1 MVERKYLPTLGELI
15 DRLTIVTLKY
25 VKIPEHKETYG
36 KEIDDLLHDIN
47 LLLPKGPNVGITAE
61 FLYDTIICAQFNTHI
76 WTNEAAARLG
86 EKDGNALILTH
97 SINGIRNTAKNRL
110 NKIVG
115 GRTDL
120 KVDCLAAEAAHWKP
134 HGY

>member
-15 DRLTIVTLKY
+15 DRLSIVTLKY
-25 VKIPEHKETYG
+25 VKIPEHQEEYG
-36 KEIDDLLHDIN
+36 QEIDDLLHDIN

-61 FLYDTIICAQFNTHI
+61 FLYDTIICAQFNAHI
-76 WTNEAAARLG
+76 WQNESQARQG
-86 EKDGNALILTH
+86 NKDGNALILTH

-110 NKIVG
+110 NKVIG
-115 GRTDL
+115 GRKDL
-120 KVDCLAAEAAHWKP
+120 KVDCLAADAEHWRP